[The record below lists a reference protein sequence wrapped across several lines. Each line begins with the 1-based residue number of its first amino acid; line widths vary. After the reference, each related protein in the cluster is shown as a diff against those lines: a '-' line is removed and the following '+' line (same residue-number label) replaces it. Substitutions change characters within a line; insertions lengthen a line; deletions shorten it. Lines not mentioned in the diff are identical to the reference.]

1 MLWLLHLRF
10 PTVVLRRCAARETAE
25 RIASLYQTTSQPIL
39 ILREGSD
46 VPGTE
51 ADHLADLLAGKRLP
65 SVLLQVLRRY
75 SVPTL
80 GPRSL
85 FLRAQLTVGENER
98 FRIALQH
105 EAPHRKQQINQ
116 LASGAATARTPFL
129 FGLTAFAD
137 QFTALR
143 PYVQN
148 HLVRIAPPQIKVLQF
163 LALAYDYGQ
172 QALAAS
178 HFGELL
184 QMPPTRPVDFE
195 RVLSD
200 EARGLLVKHGVDRWR
215 PVHQLVSTEILELT
229 LSPAANDTRLWKS
242 GLGELV
248 REFVDFCR
256 SSAPVPS
263 GELEEALEQV
273 SVRRNDTEL
282 LDGPSAGD
290 NRFSRLITDL
300 PNTDAKQLLLEH
312 IVKRFPDN
320 PHFWAHLGRYLSI
333 DRKDFAKAEAA
344 INHAIS
350 LNELDH
356 LLHHMKG
363 MVLRNLAYQAISE
376 RNPLADVISAAK
388 RATEC
393 FNDARRL
400 APDEEYGYISE
411 AQMTLRVLD
420 YARGDGAAVAAV
432 ATENTDPWLREAFER
447 VESLLGS
454 VREQRRDAAPSG
466 YEERCRAELDVLY
479 GAHDKAMER
488 WDQLLQRRT
497 PAGQQA
503 VYAPRFGVR

>member
-1 MLWLLHLRF
+1 MRIVEQDLEQRRCSRVNLYHEPGAGGSTIARRVLWLLHLRF

-242 GLGELV
+242 GLGELAQIRRFLSLKCAGSIWRIRGV
-248 REFVDFCR
+248 
-256 SSAPVPS
+256 
-263 GELEEALEQV
+263 LEQV

-320 PHFWAHLGRYLSI
+320 PHFWRT
-333 DRKDFAKAEAA
+333 
-344 INHAIS
+344 
-350 LNELDH
+350 
-356 LLHHMKG
+356 
-363 MVLRNLAYQAISE
+363 SE
-376 RNPLADVISAAK
+376 DTSPLTARTS
-388 RATEC
+388 
-393 FNDARRL
+393 RRL
-400 APDEEYGYISE
+400 
-411 AQMTLRVLD
+411 
-420 YARGDGAAVAAV
+420 
-432 ATENTDPWLREAFER
+432 
-447 VESLLGS
+447 
-454 VREQRRDAAPSG
+454 
-466 YEERCRAELDVLY
+466 
-479 GAHDKAMER
+479 K
-488 WDQLLQRRT
+488 
-497 PAGQQA
+497 
-503 VYAPRFGVR
+503 PR